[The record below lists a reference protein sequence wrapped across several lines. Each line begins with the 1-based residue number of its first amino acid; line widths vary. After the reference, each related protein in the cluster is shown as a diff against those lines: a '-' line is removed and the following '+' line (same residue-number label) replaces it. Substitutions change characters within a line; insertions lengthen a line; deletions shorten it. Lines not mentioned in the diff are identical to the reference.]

1 VGGGVCAHPIAKRLR
16 LASASKGATESLTSR
31 IVPTAHAAGT
41 SYVSPIMPK
50 TLRVDIWSD
59 IVCPWCYVGKRRFEA
74 ALAQFPHHD
83 AVAVTWRAFE
93 LDPSAPRLADP
104 SVSLAQGLARKYG
117 MPLPQADGMLVKM
130 TETAAAEGLDFHFEK
145 ARRGNTFDAHRVLH
159 LAGERG
165 VQDAVK
171 ERLMRGYF
179 TEGAAVSD
187 PEVLATLGAEA
198 GLDADE
204 VRTVLAAET
213 YAAEVRADEGTAR
226 ELGITGVPFFVIAGR
241 FGISGAQPATAL
253 LEALDRAWKEAKDE
267 PALEAQEGA
276 ACGPAGCATG

>member
-1 VGGGVCAHPIAKRLR
+1 
-16 LASASKGATESLTSR
+16 
-31 IVPTAHAAGT
+31 
-41 SYVSPIMPK
+41 MPK

-226 ELGITGVPFFVIAGR
+226 EPVLRHRGALRHFGSAARDSAPRSARPSLERGEGRARPRGAGR
-241 FGISGAQPATAL
+241 RRVRTGGVRYRLRPSS
-253 LEALDRAWKEAKDE
+253 
-267 PALEAQEGA
+267 
-276 ACGPAGCATG
+276 ACLHWLSCWFRQSSRSILICWAVPR